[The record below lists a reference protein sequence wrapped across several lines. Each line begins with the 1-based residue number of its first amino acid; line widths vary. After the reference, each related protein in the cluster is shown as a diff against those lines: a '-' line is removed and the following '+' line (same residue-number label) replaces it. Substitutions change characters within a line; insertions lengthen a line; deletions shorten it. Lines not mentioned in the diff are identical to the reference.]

1 MRRWVVQLFG
11 GLIGIVSFF
20 ILPGA
25 FKFLGFFF
33 SIFLFSVSVRATN
46 QRFNFH
52 VILICMIL
60 FLMFG
65 SSMVTFDASKPLNS
79 EAMVSYVAKGIN
91 TLIIAL
97 AFGVPIMLILGG
109 IWAIII
115 GQIMSGIKAI
125 FYAFIMMAFILC
137 FAFISELTGLESFGI
152 SDWILDFYTEMMSWM
167 FELPISIYEGVS
179 QGLLNSGL
187 GIELPGIPE
196 NKHFRQPESPTQQ
209 GLSTGNGIVDGILN
223 GGLGNLGNLSSGISG
238 GGGGGNTGTDI
249 IGSITDTVGNSTKI
263 KFPTLSA
270 LSYQEG
276 VAAFHDSLPL
286 TAGLMNLI
294 SIVFFAPRR
303 SEEIIVAFINKFQI
317 KSRRRA
323 PRKRQIGKRTT
334 KIDPIMISFIVT
346 IMISALFIFLSYTN
360 SYGENARED
369 WRYTIFIYYVFLT
382 VMSCVL
388 LIWVFRTYT
397 PVSPWSFIKG
407 NIYGLFGLM
416 LLARLFMSN
425 ATFNAMKSVS
435 MHSNGWYAVN
445 TFVYIAP
452 AETVAF
458 LVMLPCFFLWLI
470 MRGEQKQKAADQFM
484 KLDSKIKNADTWII
498 IQKMKIDQNQKDIEN
513 AKIRKDF
520 LGSLNRLKKFSP
532 EEKEIIKGKEAK
544 EGDRIIKFREKEP
557 ILKKGL
563 NKLIYAKAQF
573 QDQQQKIDIPL
584 PREQRDNILFS
595 NRKKAFA
602 FAVAIIISAFVFS
615 SLHYP
620 VISPEISYTMYWLTG
635 MAVLN
640 VSAGCW
646 ICVIAW
652 RYDWLSATTS
662 HAFFNVST
670 ILMVILSAG
679 V

>member
-1 MRRWVVQLFG
+1 MRRWVVQLIG
-11 GLIGIVSFF
+11 SSIGIASFF
-20 ILPGA
+20 IIPGA

-33 SIFLFSVSVRATN
+33 SIFLFSISVRATN

-52 VILICMIL
+52 VIIICMIL

-65 SSMVTFDASKPLNS
+65 SSLVTFDASKPFDT
-79 EAMVSYVAKGIN
+79 EAMVSYVSKGLN

-115 GQIMSGIKAI
+115 GQIMSGVRAV

-137 FAFISELTGLESFGI
+137 FAFISELSGLESFGI
-152 SDWILDFYTEMMSWM
+152 ADWILDFYTEMMSWM
-167 FELPISIYEGVS
+167 FELPISIYEGVD
-179 QGLLNSGL
+179 QGLLNTGL
-187 GIELPGIPE
+187 GIDLPNIPE
-196 NKHFRQPESPTQQ
+196 NKHFRQPKEPTQ
-209 GLSTGNGIVDGILN
+209 GLSTGNGALDGIMN
-223 GGLGNLGNLSSGISG
+223 GGLGNFGNIAGGITGNGS
-238 GGGGGNTGTDI
+238 GGNTGTSI
-249 IGSITDTVGNSTKI
+249 LGSVADTVSKSSGISLPK
-263 KFPTLSA
+263 LSA

-286 TAGLMNLI
+286 IAGLMNLM
-294 SIVFFAPRR
+294 SIAFFAPKR

-317 KSRRRA
+317 KSRRRT

-334 KIDPIMISFIVT
+334 KIDPVMISFIVT

-360 SYGENARED
+360 SYGENTRED
-369 WRYTIFIYYVFLT
+369 WRYTMFIYYVFLA
-382 VMSCVL
+382 VMSCIL

-397 PVSPWSFIKG
+397 PVSVWSFIKG

-445 TFVYIAP
+445 TFVFIAP
-452 AETVAF
+452 AETIAF

-484 KLDSKIKNADTWII
+484 KLDSKIKDANTWII
-498 IQKMKIDQNQKDIEN
+498 IQKMRIDQNQRDIEN

-520 LGSLNRLKKFSP
+520 LGSLIRLKNLSLK
-532 EEKEIIKGKEAK
+532 EKEIVKEKEAK
-544 EGDRIIKFREKEP
+544 EGDRIIKLREKDP

-563 NKLIYAKAQF
+563 NKLTYAKAQF
-573 QDQQQKIDIPL
+573 QQQQNAIDIPL
-584 PREQRDNILFS
+584 PREQRDQILFS

-602 FAVAIIISAFVFS
+602 FAIAIIISAFIFS

-640 VSAGCW
+640 FSAGCW
-646 ICVIAW
+646 MCVIAW
-652 RYDWLSATTS
+652 RYDFLSATTS
-662 HAFFNVST
+662 HAFFNMST
-670 ILMVILSAG
+670 ILMVIFSAG